1 MSYRIFKG
9 RMLFIGMLLTFT
21 FSGHFLLA
29 QKEFHEI
36 QYKHVSFE
44 LPGVWSIKKKQ
55 DKGGDY
61 SIVCKRDTMQ
71 RFAVYCV
78 NDEVNLKNLL
88 FKHTGLLKAGENMA
102 YMSIDEEENVKFNH
116 REAITI
122 GVHNQYLTDFYKGAF
137 FAFHEQGRT
146 FVVFWFTKETQQ
158 NVEALRK
165 TLESLKIKR

>member
-1 MSYRIFKG
+1 MLYRTSG
-9 RMLFIGMLLTFT
+9 RCMLFTGMLLIFI
-21 FSGHFLLA
+21 FSGHPLYS
-29 QKEFHEI
+29 QKDFQKI

-44 LPGVWSIKKKQ
+44 LPGMWSIKKKQ

-71 RFAVYCV
+71 RFEVYCI
-78 NDEVNLKNLL
+78 NDEVNLQNLL
-88 FKHTGLLKAGENMA
+88 FKYTGMLKAEEPMA
-102 YMSIDEEENVKFNH
+102 YMSIDEEENVTFKQ

-137 FAFHEQGRT
+137 FAFHEQGRS

-158 NVEALRK
+158 NIEDLRK